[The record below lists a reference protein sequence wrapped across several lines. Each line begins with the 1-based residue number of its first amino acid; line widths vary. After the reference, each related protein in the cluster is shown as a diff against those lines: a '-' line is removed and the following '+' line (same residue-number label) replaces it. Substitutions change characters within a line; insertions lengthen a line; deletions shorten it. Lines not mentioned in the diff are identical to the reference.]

1 MQKTYT
7 YRRNIL
13 QDLLFILWA
22 GGAALLSY
30 SLVYALRKP
39 FTAAAFNGLEVWG
52 MDFKVMLTITQ
63 ILGYLLAKFCGIKL
77 ISELKST
84 QRLKFILSAVV
95 LAELAL
101 MGFAV
106 LPLPLNVL
114 SMFFNGLAL
123 GCMWGVIF
131 SFIEGRRMTDLLAS
145 LLGISMVISSGFAK
159 SLGLYV
165 MNSWHVSE
173 FWMPALIG
181 GCALPLL
188 ALSGYALQ
196 KLPRPTEEDVALKSA
211 RVTLNG
217 RQRLTLFKTY
227 FPFLS
232 VLLVANFLLVALR
245 DVKEDFLVKIF
256 DVDGHSSWIFAQ
268 LDGMVTMIIL
278 VVFGLLILIRNNRK
292 ALLLLLGMV
301 ICGMVCMSYLSF
313 CYDSLQWNPETWLFF
328 QSLCLY
334 MAYLCFQTIF
344 FDRFIACFRIQ
355 GNVGFFIVLIDFVGY
370 LGTVIVLTVKEF
382 FNPDIDWLV
391 FYNRLAGYVGMS
403 CVILFLGAFIYLC
416 QVRSGRKIAQEK
428 EGWLGPLP
436 SSTAGL

>member
-1 MQKTYT
+1 MQRTFI
-7 YRRNIL
+7 YRRNSL
-13 QDLLFILWA
+13 SNFLFILWA

-39 FTAAAFNGLEVWG
+39 FTAAAFDGLEMWG
-52 MDFKVMLTITQ
+52 MEFKVILTITQ
-63 ILGYLLAKFCGIKL
+63 IVGYLLAKFCGIKL
-77 ISELKST
+77 ISELKSA
-84 QRLKFILSAVV
+84 QRLKFILCAVV

-101 MGFAV
+101 IGFAV
-106 LPLPLNVL
+106 LPMPLNVL

-145 LLGISMVISSGFAK
+145 LLGVSMVISSGVAK

-165 MNSWHVSE
+165 MNSWHISE

-188 ALSGYALQ
+188 ALTGYALQ
-196 KLPRPTEEDVALKSA
+196 RLPRPTEEDIALRSA

-217 RQRLTLFKTY
+217 PQRLALFKAY

-256 DVDGHSSWIFAQ
+256 DVSGHSSWIFAQ
-268 LDGMVTMIIL
+268 LDGIVTMIIL
-278 VVFGLLILIRNNRK
+278 VVFGLLILVKNNMK
-292 ALLLLLGMV
+292 ALLILLGMV
-301 ICGMVCMSYLSF
+301 ICGMLCMSYLSF
-313 CYDSLQWNPETWLFF
+313 RYSHLQWNPVTWLFF

-334 MAYLCFQTIF
+334 TAYLCFQTIF

-355 GNVGFFIVLIDFVGY
+355 GNVGFFIVLIDFIGY
-370 LGTVIVLTVKEF
+370 LGTVVVLTVKEF
-382 FNPDIDWLV
+382 FNPDIDWLI
-391 FYNRLAGYVGMS
+391 FYNQLAGYVGMG
-403 CVILFLGAFIYLC
+403 CGILFLGAFVYLW
-416 QVRSGRKIAQEK
+416 QVRSRRKITLEE
-428 EGWLGPLP
+428 EGWLGALP
-436 SSTAGL
+436 SSSVGL

>member
-1 MQKTYT
+1 MQKTYI

-13 QDLLFILWA
+13 QDLFFILWA

-39 FTAAAFNGLEVWG
+39 FTAAVFDGLEVWG
-52 MDFKVMLTITQ
+52 MDFKVILTITQ
-63 ILGYLLAKFCGIKL
+63 IVGYLLAKFCGIKL

-101 MGFAV
+101 IGFAV

-145 LLGISMVISSGFAK
+145 LLGISMVIS
-159 SLGLYV
+159 
-165 MNSWHVSE
+165 
-173 FWMPALIG
+173 
-181 GCALPLL
+181 
-188 ALSGYALQ
+188 
-196 KLPRPTEEDVALKSA
+196 
-211 RVTLNG
+211 
-217 RQRLTLFKTY
+217 
-227 FPFLS
+227 
-232 VLLVANFLLVALR
+232 
-245 DVKEDFLVKIF
+245 
-256 DVDGHSSWIFAQ
+256 WIFAQ

-301 ICGMVCMSYLSF
+301 ICSMMCMSYLSF

-370 LGTVIVLTVKEF
+370 LGTVIVLIIKEF
-382 FNPDIDWLV
+382 FNPDIDWSV

-416 QVRSGRKIAQEK
+416 QVRSGRKIVQKK